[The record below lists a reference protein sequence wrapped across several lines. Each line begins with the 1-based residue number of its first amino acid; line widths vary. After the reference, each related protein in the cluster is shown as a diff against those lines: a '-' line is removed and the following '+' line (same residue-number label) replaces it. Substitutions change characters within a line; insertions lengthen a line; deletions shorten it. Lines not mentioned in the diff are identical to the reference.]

1 MKPYELVVIIHPDLD
16 DEAINQAVDRIKE
29 WIAKADGKVEKV
41 DNWGKKRM
49 SYAIQK
55 QNEGIYFLLTIT
67 MPPDAITE
75 FERNLIILEPV
86 MRHLIVAK

>member
-41 DNWGKKRM
+41 DNWGKKRL

-55 QNEGIYFLLTIT
+55 QNEGIYFLFTIT